1 APDRHHREGHAAE
14 ALGRLHLQRR
24 QVPSARQSQSRA
36 GRGGGVRAVPRA
48 PDRDRAA
55 RGARDAREVRGARAP
70 RNEDADHAPAR
81 HVAGVSRHP
90 GDAHVPPGVSP
101 AQSGRQ
107 EARLAGHQA
116 GDGAARDASVKR
128 GRLRRAGRAVAIAVW
143 LALAGAAT
151 ALVPAAAARSPAP
164 AEPAGSPGAAKPGS
178 PTPSP
183 APARGA
189 AAGTAPRVHLVR
201 IDGAITPAVVDF
213 LRDSLAHA
221 ERERAAA
228 LVVEIDTPG
237 GLLTSTRTIVQD
249 LLGARVPVISYVAP
263 SGAGAASAGVFIVM
277 AANVAAMAP
286 GTNIGASTP
295 VEGSGGDI
303 PGAMGRKV
311 KSFTASFA
319 KAIAERR
326 GRNVEW
332 AVRAVRR
339 AVSVT
344 DREALEVGVIDLVA
358 ADVPDLLAQANGR
371 EVEVAGEKRTL
382 DVAGATVVKGDM
394 SVRQRVFAF
403 LADPN
408 VAYLFMLAGLLGLY
422 LELSHPGVLLPGIVG
437 GICLLIALASFQI
450 LPINIA
456 GLALLVLGVAMLV
469 AELFLPSFG
478 IVGVGGLVAF
488 VLGSL
493 FLFDAGET
501 GIAIDR

>member
-1 APDRHHREGHAAE
+1 M
-14 ALGRLHLQRR
+14 
-24 QVPSARQSQSRA
+24 
-36 GRGGGVRAVPRA
+36 
-48 PDRDRAA
+48 
-55 RGARDAREVRGARAP
+55 
-70 RNEDADHAPAR
+70 
-81 HVAGVSRHP
+81 
-90 GDAHVPPGVSP
+90 
-101 AQSGRQ
+101 
-107 EARLAGHQA
+107 
-116 GDGAARDASVKR
+116 KR

-501 GIAIDR
+501 GIAIDRRLIASAAAAVGTIMLVLAFLVARALRRKPATGREGLIGATGEARSELAPAGTVFLHGELWRARSRERIPVGAPVRVIGMDGLTLEVAPAHDERRTNP